1 MFCLGLAIFD
11 FFCFWFCLYLYP
23 VSVSS
28 RICLSFCLSFCLC
41 LFAVSP
47 CRYRARARS
56 LPSLFLSLACSVAA
70 RSHACARARSLSLL
84 RARSLARSL
93 SAGARYTHKMT
104 HTPIIQTSAPK
115 MGTLSTPLSREDAV
129 NAGIVKVVADQF
141 NRALYFS
148 RRCTDDRHMHT
159 HAHAYTYM
167 HASMLT
173 HAYTYTHK
181 HAHTHANTQTSKHTR
196 TRTRAQAH
204 TRTRIHTI
212 FFRNTLRLVPHG
224 ALLLVT

>member
-1 MFCLGLAIFD
+1 LFPSLFLDLSLPLSCLCLVLYFFFVSAFILSMFCLGLALFD
-11 FFCFWFCLYLYP
+11 FFCFWFCLCLYP

-70 RSHACARARSLSLL
+70 RSHACARARSLSLSC
-84 RARSLARSL
+84 ARSLARSL

-115 MGTLSTPLSREDAV
+115 MGTLSTPLSREDAA

-148 RRCTDDRHMHT
+148 RRCTDDRHM
-159 HAHAYTYM
+159 
-167 HASMLT
+167 
-173 HAYTYTHK
+173 
-181 HAHTHANTQTSKHTR
+181 
-196 TRTRAQAH
+196 RAQAH